1 LFELLKPAVEQNP
14 ASFILN
20 WSPWPSVAILLPVW
34 YLRDPSTAP
43 YNEFVRHSC
52 IAMPTE
58 HFPEERISRSK
69 TIQLVCAYDYV
80 RDASTSDPRTKFG
93 TYIVRVL
100 SSGIRMTVDMQKH
113 TCSYAS
119 SSMIYDTS
127 FNVAYLSSYKTTS
140 YAGLKHV
147 FKIRFS
153 PYYNFLSETS
163 STANRSSIL
172 SALEMAHYN
181 IPPPYQTGS
190 QDSTYPKGISF
201 DHALIEPRL
210 NELFFYAFAVPYPNT
225 YLNR

>member
-1 LFELLKPAVEQNP
+1 MLKPAVEQNP

-34 YLRDPSTAP
+34 YLRDRSTAP

-58 HFPEERISRSK
+58 HFPEERISRNN
-69 TIQLVCAYDYV
+69 TIQLVCAYDYIK
-80 RDASTSDPRTKFG
+80 DASTSDPRIKFG

-119 SSMIYDTS
+119 SSLLYDTS

-163 STANRSSIL
+163 STAPRSSIL
-172 SALEMAHYN
+172 SALEIAHYN

-201 DHALIEPRL
+201 DHAWIEPRL
-210 NELFFYAFAVPYPNT
+210 NELFFYAFATPYPST
-225 YLNR
+225 YLNK